1 MPERDVTNR
10 PELTIFGTPKPFRGI
25 FDRIQRNAAWSWAQL
40 QPRAE
45 VVLIGDDEGT
55 ADVSRA
61 LGVRHVPNVARSPK
75 NVPLLDDLWAIGQG
89 EAKADTCLFVNADII
104 LTDDVLAALATL
116 RATVD
121 GPHLAIGQRW
131 DLALD
136 DDLSTAVDGAGV
148 ASSSW
153 AGDLRARAHRDG
165 RLNSPLWVD
174 WFAFPRGQYA
184 DLPSFVVGRP
194 GYDHWLVWHTLSR
207 GIPVIDATDAVT
219 AVHQHHDYSHGGDH
233 KTVWFGDDALHNR
246 SLIGDRSHMRHIGH
260 ADLQLHADLTLE
272 PARGTK
278 YALSRA
284 HSRLGPVLERTADIR
299 HRYGL
304 DAERLKAIG
313 SRVRRPKASTR

>member
-89 EAKADTCLFVNADII
+89 EANADTCLFVNADII
-104 LTDDVLAALATL
+104 LTDDVLAAVAKVRQQLDRPYL
-116 RATVD
+116 MV
-121 GPHLAIGQRW
+121 GQRW

-136 DDLSTAVDGAGV
+136 DDLTGSTSELGV
-148 ASSSW
+148 EYSW
-153 AGDLRARAHRDG
+153 MTDLRVRAHRDG

-174 WFAFPRGQYA
+174 WFAFPRGQYTE
-184 DLPSFVVGRP
+184 LPSFVVGRP
-194 GYDHWLVWHTLSR
+194 GYDHWLVWHTLSL

-233 KTVWFGDDALHNR
+233 KSVWFGDDALHNR

-260 ADLQLHADLTLE
+260 ADLQLRADLTLE

-284 HSRLGPVLERTADIR
+284 HTRLGPVLERTADIR

-304 DAERLKAIG
+304 DAERLQAIG
-313 SRVRRPKASTR
+313 SRVRRPKVPSR